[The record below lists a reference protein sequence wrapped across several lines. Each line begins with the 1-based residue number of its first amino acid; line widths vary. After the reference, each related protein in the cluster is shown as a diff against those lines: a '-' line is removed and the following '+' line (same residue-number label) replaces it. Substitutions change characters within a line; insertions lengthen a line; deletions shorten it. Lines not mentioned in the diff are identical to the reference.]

1 MKNAALFLFLSSLGV
16 GAAMAGPCPPG
27 PPSSRGDGTVAGVPV
42 VGGTQYYFKDAL
54 LGGFDCFEQLSS
66 WFPSYITTT
75 NAISPKSLVVDMA
88 YAAEGTA
95 TFFNVVVPAAGNYT
109 LTFRYAFASGLFPGV
124 TNRPEGIKVNDVVI
138 TDNLSFL
145 ITGSFTAYQNS
156 SILVPLNAGKNTVQM
171 FNIAGASVSRVDAMT
186 VTSAD
191 SSSCLTVPGAP
202 SALNALTGLGNQVSL
217 NWTGSVAPA
226 GCTVE
231 SNSVF
236 RSTTP
241 GFAGSGTNQIA
252 SGLTAAAYTDS
263 TALCGT
269 TYYYLVE
276 AVDSAGASIAS
287 NQASATTNACAP
299 NGTVLINAGGPAV
312 SPFSADT
319 DFAGGSTINHANTI
333 DLSKVTNPAPLTV
346 YQEARVGNFT
356 YTIPG
361 FNAGS
366 VHTVRLHFAE
376 TYFSTTG
383 SRTFNVSINGT
394 AVLTN
399 FDINAAAGGKNIAI
413 VKEFT
418 QPASSTGN
426 YVITFTSVINQSLV
440 SALEVQ

>member
-1 MKNAALFLFLSSLGV
+1 MRIADPGKWSRSAKVRLS
-16 GAAMAGPCPPG
+16 AQAG
-27 PPSSRGDGTVAGVPV
+27 S
-42 VGGTQYYFKDAL
+42 
-54 LGGFDCFEQLSS
+54 
-66 WFPSYITTT
+66 TT
-75 NAISPKSLVVDMA
+75 
-88 YAAEGTA
+88 
-95 TFFNVVVPAAGNYT
+95 
-109 LTFRYAFASGLFPGV
+109 
-124 TNRPEGIKVNDVVI
+124 
-138 TDNLSFL
+138 
-145 ITGSFTAYQNS
+145 
-156 SILVPLNAGKNTVQM
+156 
-171 FNIAGASVSRVDAMT
+171 
-186 VTSAD
+186 
-191 SSSCLTVPGAP
+191 
-202 SALNALTGLGNQVSL
+202 QVSL

-312 SPFSADT
+312 SPFSADM
-319 DFAGGSTINHANTI
+319 DFAGGTTINHANTI
-333 DLSKVTNPAPLTV
+333 DLSKVTNPAPMTV

-366 VHTVRLHFAE
+366 VHTVRLHLAE

-440 SALEVQ
+440 GAIEVQ